1 MLNLNEAWNPD
12 LELKDSLG
20 EVFRYPSVGLEGL
33 PPPNID
39 ILLHPSFCLLN
50 FPVYFE
56 NLHTYLTKMKSLS
69 VDSSPDSVEVNGQV
83 ENQKVFLLSN
93 VLTRISYRMGPDGLN
108 LVIPHI
114 LELLRNHVSS
124 VQCAW
129 SLFYPVAQALGPS
142 ASAQHLLPPL
152 MSLFDT
158 EETTVKYLK
167 IYHRSFI
174 NQLIVRLGLEVFL
187 NTFSTLLIEAVSGY
201 KNFDSAADGGGH
213 GDGFVADVA
222 GPTQSKEDTH
232 SLQVEFFSEDQTS
245 DVVDKFL
252 TDEVFD
258 ADIIDRDGQRLYTDE
273 EEDVISVESGTE
285 SNYSLAFHISGSR
298 HATLC
303 MCVCVMK

>member
-1 MLNLNEAWNPD
+1 MLNLNETWNPD
-12 LELKDSLG
+12 LELKGNLG

-56 NLHTYLTKMKSLS
+56 NLHTYLTKIKSLS
-69 VDSSPDSVEVNGQV
+69 FYASPNSNGVNGQV
-83 ENQKVFLLSN
+83 ENQKVFLLTN
-93 VLTRISYRMGPDGLN
+93 LLTRISHRMGSDGLS

-152 MSLFDT
+152 ASLFDT

-201 KNFDSAADGGGH
+201 KNFDSAADGGH
-213 GDGFVADVA
+213 SDGFVADVA
-222 GPTQSKEDTH
+222 GPVKSKEEEDVQP
-232 SLQVEFFSEDQTS
+232 LQVEFFSEDQPA
-245 DVVDKFL
+245 DVDKFL
-252 TDEVFD
+252 PDEVFD
-258 ADIIDRDGQRLYTDE
+258 GDLSDRDGQKLYTDE
-273 EEDVISVESGTE
+273 EEDLISVESGSSSSYSY
-285 SNYSLAFHISGSR
+285 SNSSCH
-298 HATLC
+298 TMLC
-303 MCVCVMK
+303 VS